1 MKTSD
6 KGINLIKEF
15 EGCRLKAYKCPAGV
29 WTIGYGHTMG
39 VKQGQTI
46 TNSKA
51 ITFLK
56 NDLVKFEKIVTNMV
70 NVPLT
75 QNMFDSLVSWAY
87 NVGNRSTSTL
97 VRLLNKQ
104 DYKGA
109 ASQLLLWNKAN
120 NKELAGLTRRRKEEK
135 KLFETN
141 MYIVPSKKVNKDS
154 CKLEIMW
161 LQKNLNEVYK
171 AKLVVDGIYGE
182 KTKQALINYWKL
194 LGWNKDGKS
203 SGWTAGEK
211 TIKKLKV

>member
-1 MKTSD
+1 MKTSE
-6 KGINLIKEF
+6 KGINLIKKF
-15 EGCRLKAYKCPAGV
+15 EGCRLKAYKCPAGI
-29 WTIGYGHTMG
+29 WTIGYGHTLG

-46 TNSKA
+46 TNKQA

-70 NVPLT
+70 KVPLT
-75 QNMFDSLVSWAY
+75 QNMFDALVSWAY

-97 VRLLNKQ
+97 VKLLNKQ

-120 NKELAGLTRRRKEEK
+120 NKELAGLTKRRKEEK
-135 KLFETN
+135 KLFETD
-141 MYIVPSKKVNKDS
+141 MYIVPNKKVNKDS
-154 CKLEIMW
+154 NKLEIMW
-161 LQKNLNEVYK
+161 LQKSLNEVCN
-171 AKLVVDGIYGE
+171 ARLVVDGNYGE
-182 KTKQALINYWKL
+182 LTKLAVINYWKA

-211 TIKKLKV
+211 TIAKLVV